1 MNKIWNRLFYRKASG
16 TLTGAGDAGRACGA
30 DGENGTRKR
39 YREASRRTEQSC
51 PQSRKAEKNSGVKRS
66 SAAEMKKSCG
76 TKRCGA
82 PGTLARAAALAAGA
96 AMLLWD
102 VSGIT
107 VQAGQGVPYET
118 YNYDY
123 YEDIKYTPAAYVP
136 DGIVTGAQIGCGNL
150 AGPQDLNT
158 DEDGNVYIADTNNN
172 RIVVTDKDFRLLR
185 VIDEF
190 ERDGKKETFSAPNG
204 VYVSARGNLYIADT
218 NNMRVVELDGAGK
231 LVQVIEN
238 PRSEVLEEGYVF
250 HPMKV
255 AVDYADR
262 VYVIAQ
268 NQFEGIMAFNELGE
282 FLGFTGTI
290 NVQITPWEIFWR
302 RFSTKEQRARQQLF
316 IPTEFTGMEIDSDGF
331 VYATNVDGEG
341 KQSVRRLNPS
351 GEDVI
356 QKKEG
361 GLSGDLDWRIAG
373 TYSGPSRIVDVVVR
387 NQGIY
392 SILDSVR
399 GRIFTYDH
407 EGNLLYIFGG
417 LGSQEGTFTGPVAID
432 TIGEEI
438 LVLDATRNLVN
449 RFRATSYGSLIN
461 QAVGLRY
468 DGDEVQA
475 VECWREV
482 LKLDSNFELA
492 YVGIGKSYLAAGQ
505 NKEAME
511 CFHTGNSKQY
521 YSIAYKRYRNEL
533 LKENMGTIL
542 TSLIVLVILWM
553 IWSKFGKKL
562 WKKRRVSHV

>member
-1 MNKIWNRLFYRKASG
+1 MNKIRNRLFFGKTPGKSAEAGKAERVRA
-16 TLTGAGDAGRACGA
+16 TGEACGKA
-30 DGENGTRKR
+30 GGYAAGETCRTERGCAAE
-39 YREASRRTEQSC
+39 EACGKANSRRAGSL
-51 PQSRKAEKNSGVKRS
+51 V
-66 SAAEMKKSCG
+66 
-76 TKRCGA
+76 
-82 PGTLARAAALAAGA
+82 RAAALLVGTAV
-96 AMLLWD
+96 LLWD
-102 VSGIT
+102 GAAVT
-107 VQAGQGVPYET
+107 VQAGQNVPYET

-150 AGPQDLNT
+150 SGPQDLNT
-158 DEDGNVYIADTNNN
+158 DEEGNVYIADTNNN
-172 RIVVTDKDFRLLR
+172 RIVVTDREFNLIQ
-185 VIDEF
+185 VIQEF

-218 NNMRVVELDGAGK
+218 NNMRVVELDSGGN

-238 PRSEVLEEGYVF
+238 PKSDVLEEGYVF
-250 HPMKV
+250 RPLKV

-268 NQFEGIMAFNELGE
+268 NQFEGIMAFDEAGV

-316 IPTEFTGMEIDSDGF
+316 IPTEFTGMEIDEDGF

-356 QKKEG
+356 QKKES
-361 GLSGDLDWRIAG
+361 GLSGDLDWRISG

-432 TIGEEI
+432 TVGEEI

-449 RFRATSYGSLIN
+449 RFRATHYGSLIN

-475 VECWREV
+475 VECWKEV

-511 CFHTGNSKQY
+511 CFRTGNSKQY
-521 YSIAYKRYRNEL
+521 YSIAYKRYRNEI

-542 TSLIVLVILWM
+542 TGLIVLVILWM
-553 IWSKFGKKL
+553 LWSRLGKKL

>member
-1 MNKIWNRLFYRKASG
+1 MNKIGNILFFAKRSG
-16 TLTGAGDAGRACGA
+16 QLTGSNSAEG
-30 DGENGTRKR
+30 KR
-39 YREASRRTEQSC
+39 N
-51 PQSRKAEKNSGVKRS
+51 AERNC
-66 SAAEMKKSCG
+66 MKKRKYRG
-76 TKRCGA
+76 KR
-82 PGTLARAAALAAGA
+82 LLRAGAALAGAIVLLAGEPGRLTA
-96 AMLLWD
+96 
-102 VSGIT
+102 
-107 VQAGQGVPYET
+107 QAGQSVPYET

-136 DGIVTGAQIGCGNL
+136 DGIVTGEQIGCGSL
-150 AGPQDLNT
+150 SGPQDLNT
-158 DEDGNVYIADTNNN
+158 DEAGNVYIADTNNN
-172 RIVVTDKDFRLLR
+172 RIVVTDGEFNLIT
-185 VIDEF
+185 VIEEF

-218 NNMRVVELDGAGK
+218 NNMRVVELDKEGK

-238 PRSEVLEEGYVF
+238 PRSDVLEEGYVF
-250 HPMKV
+250 RPMKV

-268 NQFEGIMAFNELGE
+268 NQFEGIMAFNETGE

-290 NVQITPWEIFWR
+290 NVKITPWEIFWR

-316 IPTEFTGMEIDSDGF
+316 IPTEFTGMEIDDDGF

-341 KQSVRRLNPS
+341 QQSVRRLNPS

-356 QKKEG
+356 QKKES
-361 GLSGDLDWRIAG
+361 GLSGDLDWRLAG

-432 TIGEEI
+432 TVGEEI

-449 RFRATSYGSLIN
+449 RFRATRYGSLIN

-511 CFHTGNSKQY
+511 CFRTGNSKQY

-533 LKENMGTIL
+533 LKENMGAIL
-542 TSLIVLVILWM
+542 TMLIVLILLWM
-553 IWSKFGKKL
+553 LWSRFGKKL

>member
-1 MNKIWNRLFYRKASG
+1 MKRIWKGLFCGKASG
-16 TLTGAGDAGRACGA
+16 RMAEAGSVEKNRAAEGSSGAKD
-30 DGENGTRKR
+30 
-39 YREASRRTEQSC
+39 SRRTETMC
-51 PQSRKAEKNSGVKRS
+51 GICDTIKHKTAEKTRRQAV
-66 SAAEMKKSCG
+66 
-76 TKRCGA
+76 
-82 PGTLARAAALAAGA
+82 GTLAKAAALLVGTAV
-96 AMLLWD
+96 MMWD
-102 VSGIT
+102 LGGIT
-107 VQAGQGVPYET
+107 VQAGQSVPYTT

-158 DEDGNVYIADTNNN
+158 DENGDVYIADTNNN
-172 RIVVTDKDFRLLR
+172 RIVVTDRDFNLIK
-185 VIDEF
+185 VIEEF
-190 ERDGKKETFSAPNG
+190 DNQGKKETFAAPNG
-204 VYVSARGNLYIADT
+204 VYVSSNGNLYIADT
-218 NNMRVVELDGAGK
+218 NNMRVVELDGEGE
-231 LVQVIEN
+231 LVQIIAN
-238 PRSEVLEEGYVF
+238 PKSDVLEEGYVF
-250 HPMKV
+250 RPMKV

-262 VYVIAQ
+262 IYVIAQ
-268 NQFEGIMAFNELGE
+268 NQFEGIMAFNEVGD

-316 IPTEFTGMEIDSDGF
+316 IPTEFTGMEIDKDGF

-341 KQSVRRLNPS
+341 EQSVRRLNPS

-361 GLSGDLDWRIAG
+361 GLSGDLDWRLAG
-373 TYSGPSRIVDVVVR
+373 TYSGPSRIVDVAVR

-438 LVLDATRNLVN
+438 LVLDATRNLIN
-449 RFRATSYGSLIN
+449 RFKATQYGSLIN

-511 CFHTGNSKQY
+511 CFRIGNSKQY
-521 YSIAYKRYRNEL
+521 YSIAYKRYRNEI

-542 TSLIVLVILWM
+542 TSVIVLVILWAV
-553 IWSKFGKKL
+553 WSKLGKKL

>member
-1 MNKIWNRLFYRKASG
+1 MNKIRNRLFFGKTPGKSAEAGKAERVRA
-16 TLTGAGDAGRACGA
+16 AGEACGKA
-30 DGENGTRKR
+30 N
-39 YREASRRTEQSC
+39 SRTAGSL
-51 PQSRKAEKNSGVKRS
+51 V
-66 SAAEMKKSCG
+66 
-76 TKRCGA
+76 
-82 PGTLARAAALAAGA
+82 RAAALLVGTAV
-96 AMLLWD
+96 LLWD
-102 VSGIT
+102 GAAVT
-107 VQAGQGVPYET
+107 VQAGQNVPYET

-150 AGPQDLNT
+150 SGPQDLNT
-158 DEDGNVYIADTNNN
+158 DEEGNVYIADTNNN
-172 RIVVTDKDFRLLR
+172 RIVVTDREFNLIQ
-185 VIDEF
+185 VIQEF

-218 NNMRVVELDGAGK
+218 NNMRVVELDSGGN

-238 PRSEVLEEGYVF
+238 PKSDVLEEGYVF
-250 HPMKV
+250 RPLKV

-268 NQFEGIMAFNELGE
+268 NQFEGIMAFDEAGG

-316 IPTEFTGMEIDSDGF
+316 IPTEFTGMEIDEDGF

-356 QKKEG
+356 QKKES
-361 GLSGDLDWRIAG
+361 GLSGDLDWRISG

-432 TIGEEI
+432 TVGEEI

-449 RFRATSYGSLIN
+449 RFRATRYGSLIN

-475 VECWREV
+475 VECWKEV
-482 LKLDSNFELA
+482 LKLHSNFELA

-505 NKEAME
+505 NKEAMD
-511 CFHTGNSKQY
+511 CFRTGNSKQY

-553 IWSKFGKKL
+553 LWSRLGKKL